1 MDADVLIYGKRHFD
15 FLDGRIILKWML
27 GNKYFDVAI
36 DGSCTGLLP
45 VQWRAWI
52 SATLKLQVLV
62 LSKFNCIDTNN

>member
-1 MDADVLIYGKRHFD
+1 MDV
-15 FLDGRIILKWML
+15 

-36 DGSCTGLLP
+36 DGACTGLLP
-45 VQWRAWI
+45 MQWRALI